1 MGKTSNVC
9 QDIQKISKLG
19 EALESIDQ
27 KSMVIEE
34 YSVVKIITTSRPPT
48 SSRQSTLE
56 SWQSL
61 EGILMMPGRPLYERI
76 YITVHK
82 YIYIYVY
89 KHTHLLYNQ
98 EYMRVYILIYNSARL
113 LRILKISIPVVSR
126 KKKNT

>member
-76 YITVHK
+76 YITVH
-82 YIYIYVY
+82 IYIYVY